1 MKLTVLIAEDDPAMR
16 QVIKN
21 AVRDVPGADVVGE
34 AEDGLAAL
42 GMFEELRPRVAIID
56 IDLPGKNG
64 LSLAQDI
71 FDVDPWTYII
81 FCTGFSE
88 YRDKAFEIYAFDYLV
103 KPFRVERITQTVR
116 RIADIESNRMKDPV
130 KADIPVKKRGS
141 IAGSRLFRDA
151 EKILMLDLKDIIFF
165 TKEERR
171 TVVHYVGGKVFTE
184 EPLGMLEDQLRDQM
198 FFRSHKGF
206 LINLRMLKELV
217 PCGKST
223 YQVVMANTN
232 QRPLMTWDKLKDLDD
247 MTKGG
252 TKSNQ
257 Q

>member
-1 MKLTVLIAEDDPAMR
+1 MSLTVLIAEDDPAMR

-21 AVRDVPGADVVGE
+21 AVRDVRGADVVGE
-34 AEDGLAAL
+34 ADDGIAAL
-42 GMFEELRPRVAIID
+42 SMFEDLRPRVVIID

-64 LSLAQDI
+64 LSLAQEI

-103 KPFRVERITQTVR
+103 KPFRVERITQTIS
-116 RIADIESNRMKDPV
+116 RILEIESGRAKEPV
-130 KADIPVKKRGS
+130 RTDTPARKWGS
-141 IAGSRLFRDA
+141 AQGARLFRGAD
-151 EKILMLDLKDIIFF
+151 KILMIDLKDIIFF

-171 TVVHYVGGKVFTE
+171 TVVHYVGGKVETD
-184 EPLGMLEDQLRDQM
+184 EPLGVLEDQLKDQM

-206 LINLRMLKELV
+206 LINLHMIKELL

-223 YQVVMANTN
+223 YQVVMANTG
-232 QRPLMTWDKLKDLDD
+232 QRPLMTWDKLKELDEL
-247 MTKGG
+247 TKGG
-252 TKSNQ
+252 KRSRR
-257 Q
+257 

>member
-21 AVRDVPGADVVGE
+21 AVRDVPGVDVVRE
-34 AEDGLAAL
+34 AEDGVTAL
-42 GMFEELRPRVAIID
+42 QVFENLRPRVVVVD

-71 FDVDPWTYII
+71 FDIDPWTYII

-103 KPFRVERITQTVR
+103 KPFRVD
-116 RIADIESNRMKDPV
+116 RIAQTLKRIVEIESSRTKEHAGMEPPV
-130 KADIPVKKRGS
+130 RKWGQIQGA
-141 IAGSRLFRDA
+141 RLFRGADR
-151 EKILMLDLKDIIFF
+151 ILMIDLKDIIFF

-171 TVVHYVGGKVFTE
+171 TMVHYVGGKVLSDD
-184 EPLGMLEDQLRDQM
+184 PLGTLEEQLRDQM

-206 LINLRMLKELV
+206 LINLNMVRELV

-223 YQVVMANTN
+223 YQVVMAHTS
-232 QRPLMTWDKLKDLDD
+232 QRPLMTWDKVKELDE
-247 MTKGG
+247 MMKCG
-252 TKSNQ
+252 KRSHQ